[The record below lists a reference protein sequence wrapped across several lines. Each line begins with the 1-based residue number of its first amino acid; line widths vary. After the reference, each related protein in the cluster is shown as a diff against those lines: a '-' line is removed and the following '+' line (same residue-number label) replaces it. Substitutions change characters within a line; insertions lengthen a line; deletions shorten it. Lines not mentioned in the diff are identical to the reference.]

1 MLPRIWVEQKDRGAR
16 HKGIGFKSVFLA
28 SQRPVVLSNG
38 WSFCFDLAEG
48 PLSSEKNAV
57 EMPFLVQQVR
67 NRCLWNA
74 HQDVSESIK
83 TSVPPLS
90 PQKTSLRRRHF
101 DQTSYGSM

>member
-1 MLPRIWVEQKDRGAR
+1 MSQQKTSVEARDQTVLAALRASMYLGRKKGRGAR

-57 EMPFLVQQVR
+57 EMPLRSSLV
-67 NRCLWNA
+67 
-74 HQDVSESIK
+74 
-83 TSVPPLS
+83 
-90 PQKTSLRRRHF
+90 
-101 DQTSYGSM
+101 